1 MVKWEFRA
9 TQMSI
14 SIPDLVAPF
23 FFFFLFINFGYYYV
37 SLNLYFCQKNYNK
50 NNYLG
55 ILKVLF
61 DLWNRN
67 LFI

>member
-23 FFFFLFINFGYYYV
+23 FFLFINFGYYYV
-37 SLNLYFCQKNYNK
+37 SLNLYFYPQKIITKIIICEFGRFCLIYGTVI
-50 NNYLG
+50 YLS
-55 ILKVLF
+55 
-61 DLWNRN
+61 
-67 LFI
+67 